1 MDTALRVV
9 SEVVLAY
16 FFAINLV
23 YTALLV
29 ISVHESRE
37 HGRRLSFGGF
47 DVILR
52 SPLTLPVSVL
62 MPAYNEESTIV
73 QAVQALLLQEY
84 GEFEIVV
91 IDDGST
97 DDTLVRLIDAFD
109 LKAVDRPRG
118 SAFRASGWRPST
130 SPGGSR
136 TSPSS
141 PKRTAARP
149 MH

>member
-23 YTALLV
+23 DTALLV

-62 MPAYNEESTIV
+62 MPRT
-73 QAVQALLLQEY
+73 
-84 GEFEIVV
+84 
-91 IDDGST
+91 T
-97 DDTLVRLIDAFD
+97 R
-109 LKAVDRPRG
+109 
-118 SAFRASGWRPST
+118 RAPSCRRSRPSFCRST
-130 SPGGSR
+130 ASSR
-136 TSPSS
+136 SS
-141 PKRTAARP
+141 
-149 MH
+149 